1 MPPYPPATIRL
12 AVDDDLDRVIDLVW
26 NVAAEGLWIGA
37 EVPFDRHARR
47 RRYIEL
53 LADANSALFVADASA
68 QGGPAVV
75 GEITVSVAAYGVA
88 EIAMML
94 AGEWR
99 GRGLGRALLDAAIGW
114 ARGAGAHKV
123 WLEVWPHNTAAI
135 ALYQRAGFAEEGH
148 KRRHY
153 RRRNGELWDT
163 LLMGLQLEPGMPPGD
178 D

>member
-12 AVDDDLDRVIDLVW
+12 ALDDDLDRIVDLVW

-37 EVPFDRHARR
+37 EVPLDRQARR

-53 LADANSALFVADASA
+53 LADAHSALFVADASVRD
-68 QGGPAVV
+68 GPAVV
-75 GEITVSVAAYGVA
+75 GEITVSVASYGVA

-99 GRGLGRALLDAAIGW
+99 GQGLGRALLDAATSW

-135 ALYQRAGFAEEGH
+135 SLYQRAGFAEEGR

-163 LLMGLQLEPGMPPGD
+163 LLMGLQLEPVIPPGD